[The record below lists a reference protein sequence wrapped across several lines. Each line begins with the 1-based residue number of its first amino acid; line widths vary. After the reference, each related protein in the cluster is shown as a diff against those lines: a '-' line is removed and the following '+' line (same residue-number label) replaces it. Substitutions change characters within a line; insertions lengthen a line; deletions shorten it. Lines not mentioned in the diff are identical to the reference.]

1 MEQQKTEAPPDMYS
15 GDASVSTD
23 EFVLGYATSFTNA
36 GPHST
41 SRYESDFL
49 TFPSR

>member
-23 EFVLGYATSFTNA
+23 EFVLRLGYATLFTNA
-36 GPHST
+36 GSH
-41 SRYESDFL
+41 
-49 TFPSR
+49 